1 MINWD
6 GTTLATTMIWTAGE
20 LKYDGENE
28 RERGVGRGGELK
40 QLKLFQNHSL
50 QDFRYWVLIAIC
62 VKLHATAPKIQVDM
76 IRVSKFKMRK
86 NWARKA

>member
-6 GTTLATTMIWTAGE
+6 DTTLAMTMIWTAGE

-40 QLKLFQNHSL
+40 QLKLFKITAYET
-50 QDFRYWVLIAIC
+50 FRYWMLIAIC
-62 VKLHATAPKIQVDM
+62 VKLRTTAPKIQVDM

-86 NWARKA
+86 NS